1 MHEGWMHGVV
11 RAMRSMLDPIAAL
24 RLAALRRGRVSKT
37 LLGEKKG
44 REGGRGWG
52 RVSAMRFFL
61 HNTIIGHTKF
71 ERLQKVKSMG
81 CCGVRLQR

>member
-37 LLGEKKG
+37 LLGKKKGG
-44 REGGRGWG
+44 REGGG
-52 RVSAMRFFL
+52 
-61 HNTIIGHTKF
+61 
-71 ERLQKVKSMG
+71 
-81 CCGVRLQR
+81 GVGFQP

>member
-37 LLGEKKG
+37 LLGKKKGG
-44 REGGRGWG
+44 REGVGSGF
-52 RVSAMRFFL
+52 SHEFFFTQYNNRA
-61 HNTIIGHTKF
+61 H
-71 ERLQKVKSMG
+71 QM
-81 CCGVRLQR
+81 